1 MTKTNIITES
11 LMAIIDN
18 EASTD
23 QGPTLKATE
32 AQTIETQNL
41 KLFSQTQRKNKLKT
55 SKTSKLIINFER
67 PEYDPLFSPHKLIS
81 TTAHETVT
89 VLWVKY

>member
-23 QGPTLKATE
+23 QDPTLKATE
-32 AQTIETQNL
+32 AQTIKTQSL
-41 KLFSQTQRKNKLKT
+41 KLFSQTPRKNKLKCQ
-55 SKTSKLIINFER
+55 KHQN
-67 PEYDPLFSPHKLIS
+67 
-81 TTAHETVT
+81 
-89 VLWVKY
+89 

>member
-23 QGPTLKATE
+23 QGPTLKATK
-32 AQTIETQNL
+32 AQTIETQSL

-67 PEYDPLFSPHKLIS
+67 PENDPLFSPQKLIA

>member
-32 AQTIETQNL
+32 AQAFALLRGTPWWFPP
-41 KLFSQTQRKNKLKT
+41 K
-55 SKTSKLIINFER
+55 
-67 PEYDPLFSPHKLIS
+67 Y
-81 TTAHETVT
+81 TA
-89 VLWVKY
+89 KSF

>member
-1 MTKTNIITES
+1 
-11 LMAIIDN
+11 MAIIDN

-32 AQTIETQNL
+32 AQTIETQSL

-55 SKTSKLIINFER
+55 SKTSKLIINLGDLNMTHYFHHT
-67 PEYDPLFSPHKLIS
+67 S
-81 TTAHETVT
+81 
-89 VLWVKY
+89 

>member
-11 LMAIIDN
+11 LIAIIDN

-32 AQTIETQNL
+32 AQTIETQSL
-41 KLFSQTQRKNKLKT
+41 KLFSQTQRKNKL
-55 SKTSKLIINFER
+55 KTSKLIINFER

>member
-1 MTKTNIITES
+1 MTKTNIIAES

-32 AQTIETQNL
+32 APTIETQNS
-41 KLFSQTQRKNKLKT
+41 FHKLKAR
-55 SKTSKLIINFER
+55 IN
-67 PEYDPLFSPHKLIS
+67 
-81 TTAHETVT
+81 
-89 VLWVKY
+89 

>member
-32 AQTIETQNL
+32 AQTIETQSL

-55 SKTSKLIINFER
+55 SKIN
-67 PEYDPLFSPHKLIS
+67 Y
-81 TTAHETVT
+81 
-89 VLWVKY
+89 

>member
-32 AQTIETQNL
+32 AQTIETQSL

-55 SKTSKLIINFER
+55 S
-67 PEYDPLFSPHKLIS
+67 
-81 TTAHETVT
+81 
-89 VLWVKY
+89 

>member
-32 AQTIETQNL
+32 AQTIETQSL
-41 KLFSQTQRKNKLKT
+41 KLFHKLKGR
-55 SKTSKLIINFER
+55 IN
-67 PEYDPLFSPHKLIS
+67 
-81 TTAHETVT
+81 
-89 VLWVKY
+89 

>member
-1 MTKTNIITES
+1 M
-11 LMAIIDN
+11 
-18 EASTD
+18 
-23 QGPTLKATE
+23 
-32 AQTIETQNL
+32 
-41 KLFSQTQRKNKLKT
+41 

-89 VLWVKY
+89 VLWVEYWIYSENTVEPHW

>member
-1 MTKTNIITES
+1 MTKTNIITEN

-32 AQTIETQNL
+32 AQTIKTQSL

-67 PEYDPLFSPHKLIS
+67 PEYDPLLIF
-81 TTAHETVT
+81 TTQVNFYNCT
-89 VLWVKY
+89 

>member
-32 AQTIETQNL
+32 AQTIKTQSL

-67 PEYDPLFSPHKLIS
+67 PEYDPLLIF
-81 TTAHETVT
+81 TTQVNFYNCT
-89 VLWVKY
+89 

>member
-32 AQTIETQNL
+32 AQTIETQSL

-55 SKTSKLIINFER
+55 SKTSKLIILRDLNMTHYFHHT
-67 PEYDPLFSPHKLIS
+67 S
-81 TTAHETVT
+81 
-89 VLWVKY
+89 

>member
-32 AQTIETQNL
+32 AQTIETQSL

-67 PEYDPLFSPHKLIS
+67 PEYDPLLIF
-81 TTAHETVT
+81 TTQVNFYNCT
-89 VLWVKY
+89 

>member
-32 AQTIETQNL
+32 AQTIETQSL
-41 KLFSQTQRKNKLKT
+41 KLFSN
-55 SKTSKLIINFER
+55 SKE
-67 PEYDPLFSPHKLIS
+67 E
-81 TTAHETVT
+81 
-89 VLWVKY
+89 